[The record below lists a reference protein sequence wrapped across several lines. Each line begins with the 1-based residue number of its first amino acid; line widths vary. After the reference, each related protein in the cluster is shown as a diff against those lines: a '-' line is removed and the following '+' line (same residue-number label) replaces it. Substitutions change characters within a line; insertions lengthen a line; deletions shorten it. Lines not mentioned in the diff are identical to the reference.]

1 MQDIPHIP
9 VLYNE
14 VLDCF
19 KEIKT
24 GYIIDCTT
32 GYAGHSSG
40 LLNQNSSVKLI
51 CNDQDDEALEFSK
64 KRLKDFEKRVEF
76 NKGNFEDI
84 IKKFED
90 YPIRGILA
98 DIGVSSLQLDKLDRG
113 FSFNSKNLDMRMNQ
127 NQILDASTVV
137 NSYSQVELENIFK
150 EYGEIREY
158 KKVASLIVQ
167 NRPFYSAKELAE
179 FFYNK
184 LPKGKI
190 HPATLIFQAIRIEVN
205 DELGVLDR
213 LFKSMEESK
222 LKDCIVAIIS
232 FHSLEDRVVKNY
244 FKKWSENCIC
254 PKDAFR
260 CECGKN
266 HSLGEIITKKP
277 IIATNLEIKQNPRS
291 RRAKLRVFR
300 FVKKKKKKFFKIC
313 YYYAIFSTFYV
324 YTKNLC

>member
-51 CNDQDDEALEFSK
+51 CNDQDDEALNFSK
-64 KRLKDFEKRVEF
+64 NRLKDFENRVEF
-76 NKGNFEDI
+76 NKGNFENI

-113 FSFNSKNLDMRMNQ
+113 FSFNSENLDMRMNQ

-167 NRPFYSAKELAE
+167 NRPFYSAKELAD

-213 LFKSMEESK
+213 LFKSMEEAK

-266 HSLGEIITKKP
+266 HSLGKIITKKP
-277 IIATNLEIKQNPRS
+277 IIATNFEIKQNPRS
-291 RRAKLRVFR
+291 RSAKLRVFR
-300 FVKKKKKKFFKIC
+300 FV
-313 YYYAIFSTFYV
+313 
-324 YTKNLC
+324 

>member
-1 MQDIPHIP
+1 MQNIPHIP

-19 KEIKT
+19 KDINK

-51 CNDQDDEALEFSK
+51 CNDQDDEALNFSK
-64 KRLKDFEKRVEF
+64 NRLKDFENRVEF
-76 NKGNFEDI
+76 NKGNFENI
-84 IKKFED
+84 IKKFEN
-90 YPIRGILA
+90 YPIRGVLA

-113 FSFNSKNLDMRMNQ
+113 FSFNSENLDMRMNQ
-127 NQILDASTVV
+127 NQSLDASTVI

-158 KKVASLIVQ
+158 KKIASLIVQ

-266 HSLGEIITKKP
+266 HSLGKIITKKP
-277 IIATNLEIKQNPRS
+277 IIATNFEIKQNPRS
-291 RRAKLRVFR
+291 RSAKLRVFR
-300 FVKKKKKKFFKIC
+300 FV
-313 YYYAIFSTFYV
+313 
-324 YTKNLC
+324 

>member
-1 MQDIPHIP
+1 MQNIPHIP

-19 KEIKT
+19 KDINK

-51 CNDQDDEALEFSK
+51 CNDQDDEALNFSK
-64 KRLKDFEKRVEF
+64 NRLKDFENRVEF
-76 NKGNFEDI
+76 NKGNFENI
-84 IKKFED
+84 IKKFEN
-90 YPIRGILA
+90 YPIRGVLA

-113 FSFNSKNLDMRMNQ
+113 FSFNSENLDMRMNQ
-127 NQILDASTVV
+127 NQSLDASTVI
-137 NSYSQVELENIFK
+137 NSYSQLELENIFK
-150 EYGEIREY
+150 DYGEIREY
-158 KKVASLIVQ
+158 KKIASLIVQ

-213 LFKSMEESK
+213 LFKSMEEAK

-266 HSLGEIITKKP
+266 HALGKIITKKP

-291 RRAKLRVFR
+291 RSAKLRVFR
-300 FVKKKKKKFFKIC
+300 FV
-313 YYYAIFSTFYV
+313 
-324 YTKNLC
+324 

>member
-1 MQDIPHIP
+1 MQNIPHIP

-19 KEIKT
+19 KDINK

-40 LLNQNSSVKLI
+40 LLNQNSSVQLI
-51 CNDQDDEALEFSK
+51 CNDQDDEALNFSK
-64 KRLKDFEKRVEF
+64 NRLKDFEKRVEF
-76 NKGNFEDI
+76 NKGNFENI

-113 FSFNSKNLDMRMNQ
+113 FSFNSENLDMRMNQ

-213 LFKSMEESK
+213 LFKSMEEAK

-277 IIATNLEIKQNPRS
+277 IIATNFEIKQNPRS
-291 RRAKLRVFR
+291 RSAKLRVFR
-300 FVKKKKKKFFKIC
+300 FV
-313 YYYAIFSTFYV
+313 
-324 YTKNLC
+324 

>member
-1 MQDIPHIP
+1 MQNIPHIP

-19 KEIKT
+19 KDINK

-51 CNDQDDEALEFSK
+51 CNDQDDEALNFSK
-64 KRLKDFEKRVEF
+64 NRLKDFENRVEF
-76 NKGNFEDI
+76 NKGNFENI
-84 IKKFED
+84 IKKFEN
-90 YPIRGILA
+90 YPIRGVLA

-113 FSFNSKNLDMRMNQ
+113 FSFNSENLDMRMNQ
-127 NQILDASTVV
+127 NQSLDASTVI

-158 KKVASLIVQ
+158 KKIASLIVQ

-213 LFKSMEESK
+213 LFKSMEEAK

-260 CECGKN
+260 CECAKN
-266 HSLGEIITKKP
+266 HALGKIITKKP
-277 IIATNLEIKQNPRS
+277 IIATNFEIKKNPRS
-291 RRAKLRVFR
+291 RSAKLRVFR
-300 FVKKKKKKFFKIC
+300 FV
-313 YYYAIFSTFYV
+313 
-324 YTKNLC
+324 

>member
-1 MQDIPHIP
+1 MQNIPHIP

-19 KEIKT
+19 KDINK

-51 CNDQDDEALEFSK
+51 CNDQDDEALNFSK
-64 KRLKDFEKRVEF
+64 NRLKDFENRVEF
-76 NKGNFEDI
+76 NKGNFENI
-84 IKKFED
+84 IKKFEN
-90 YPIRGILA
+90 YPIRGVLA

-113 FSFNSKNLDMRMNQ
+113 FSFNSENLDMRMNQ
-127 NQILDASTVV
+127 NQGLDASTVI

-158 KKVASLIVQ
+158 KKIASLIVQ

-213 LFKSMEESK
+213 LFKSMEEAK

-266 HSLGEIITKKP
+266 HALGKIITKKP
-277 IIATNLEIKQNPRS
+277 IIATNFEIKQNPRS
-291 RRAKLRVFR
+291 RSAKLRVFR
-300 FVKKKKKKFFKIC
+300 FV
-313 YYYAIFSTFYV
+313 
-324 YTKNLC
+324 

>member
-1 MQDIPHIP
+1 MQNIPHIP

-19 KEIKT
+19 KEINK

-51 CNDQDDEALEFSK
+51 CNDQDDEALNFSK
-64 KRLKDFEKRVEF
+64 NRLKDFENRVEF
-76 NKGNFEDI
+76 NKGNFENI
-84 IKKFED
+84 IKKFEN
-90 YPIRGILA
+90 YPIRGVLA

-113 FSFNSKNLDMRMNQ
+113 FSFNSENLDMRMNQ
-127 NQILDASTVV
+127 NQSLDASTVI

-158 KKVASLIVQ
+158 KKIASLIVQ

-213 LFKSMEESK
+213 LFKSMEEAK

-266 HSLGEIITKKP
+266 HALGKIITKKP
-277 IIATNLEIKQNPRS
+277 IIATNFEIKQNPRS
-291 RRAKLRVFR
+291 RSAKLRVFR
-300 FVKKKKKKFFKIC
+300 FV
-313 YYYAIFSTFYV
+313 
-324 YTKNLC
+324 

>member
-1 MQDIPHIP
+1 MQNIPHIP

-19 KEIKT
+19 KDINK

-51 CNDQDDEALEFSK
+51 CNDQDDEALNFSK
-64 KRLKDFEKRVEF
+64 NRLKDFENRVEF
-76 NKGNFEDI
+76 NKGNFENI
-84 IKKFED
+84 IKKFEN
-90 YPIRGILA
+90 YPIRGVLA

-113 FSFNSKNLDMRMNQ
+113 FSFNSENLDMRMNQ
-127 NQILDASTVV
+127 NQSLDASTVI

-158 KKVASLIVQ
+158 KKIASLIVQ

-213 LFKSMEESK
+213 LFKSMEEAK

-260 CECGKN
+260 CECGKK
-266 HSLGEIITKKP
+266 HALGKIITKKP
-277 IIATNLEIKQNPRS
+277 IIATNFEIKQNPRS
-291 RRAKLRVFR
+291 RSAKLRVFR
-300 FVKKKKKKFFKIC
+300 FV
-313 YYYAIFSTFYV
+313 
-324 YTKNLC
+324 

>member
-19 KEIKT
+19 KDIKK

-40 LLNQNSSVKLI
+40 LLNQNSSVQLI

-64 KRLKDFEKRVEF
+64 KRLKEFEKRVEF

-158 KKVASLIVQ
+158 KKIASLIVQ

-213 LFKSMEESK
+213 LFKSMEEAK

-277 IIATNLEIKQNPRS
+277 IIATNFEIKQNPRS
-291 RRAKLRVFR
+291 RSAKLRVFR
-300 FVKKKKKKFFKIC
+300 FV
-313 YYYAIFSTFYV
+313 
-324 YTKNLC
+324 

>member
-1 MQDIPHIP
+1 MQNIPHIP

-19 KEIKT
+19 KDINK
-24 GYIIDCTT
+24 GCIIDCTT

-51 CNDQDDEALEFSK
+51 CNDQDDEALNFSK
-64 KRLKDFEKRVEF
+64 NRLKDFENRVEF
-76 NKGNFEDI
+76 NKGNFENI
-84 IKKFED
+84 IKKFEN
-90 YPIRGILA
+90 YPIRGVLA

-113 FSFNSKNLDMRMNQ
+113 FSFNSENLDMRMNQ
-127 NQILDASTVV
+127 NQSLDASTVI

-158 KKVASLIVQ
+158 KKIASLIVQ

-213 LFKSMEESK
+213 LFKSMEEAK
-222 LKDCIVAIIS
+222 LKDCVVAIIS

-254 PKDAFR
+254 PKEAFR

-266 HSLGEIITKKP
+266 HALGKIITKKP
-277 IIATNLEIKQNPRS
+277 IIATNIEIKQNPRS
-291 RRAKLRVFR
+291 RSAKLRVFR
-300 FVKKKKKKFFKIC
+300 FV
-313 YYYAIFSTFYV
+313 
-324 YTKNLC
+324 

>member
-14 VLDCF
+14 ILDCF

-40 LLNQNSSVKLI
+40 LLNQNSSVQLI
-51 CNDQDDEALEFSK
+51 CNDQDDEALKFSK
-64 KRLKDFEKRVEF
+64 NRLKDFEKRVEF
-76 NKGNFEDI
+76 NKGNFENI

-90 YPIRGILA
+90 YPIKGILA

-113 FSFNSKNLDMRMNQ
+113 FSFNSQNLDMRMNQ
-127 NQILDASTVV
+127 NQSLDASTVI

-158 KKVASLIVQ
+158 KKIASLIVQ

-213 LFKSMEESK
+213 LFKSMEEAK

-266 HSLGEIITKKP
+266 HALGKIITKKP

-291 RRAKLRVFR
+291 RSAKLRVFR
-300 FVKKKKKKFFKIC
+300 FV
-313 YYYAIFSTFYV
+313 
-324 YTKNLC
+324 

>member
-1 MQDIPHIP
+1 MQNIPHIP

-19 KEIKT
+19 KEINK

-51 CNDQDDEALEFSK
+51 CNDQDDEALNFSK
-64 KRLKDFEKRVEF
+64 NRLKDFENRVEF
-76 NKGNFEDI
+76 NKGNFENI
-84 IKKFED
+84 IKKFEN
-90 YPIRGILA
+90 YPIRGVLA

-113 FSFNSKNLDMRMNQ
+113 FSFNSENLDMRMNQ
-127 NQILDASTVV
+127 NQSLDASTVI
-137 NSYSQVELENIFK
+137 NSYSQLELENIFK
-150 EYGEIREY
+150 DYGEIREY
-158 KKVASLIVQ
+158 KKIASLIVQ

-213 LFKSMEESK
+213 LFKSMEEAK

-277 IIATNLEIKQNPRS
+277 IIATNFEIKQNPRS
-291 RRAKLRVFR
+291 RSAKFRVFR
-300 FVKKKKKKFFKIC
+300 FV
-313 YYYAIFSTFYV
+313 
-324 YTKNLC
+324 